1 MRFGVNRLDSRK
13 ARWSERV
20 CKMVCRNVGMMY
32 RRVAKLRLNCSSIF
46 VGPLLCRLSVGRLLA
61 IRVVRLVQR
70 YVFLTRDG
78 CRIAVVSLSVVVCM
92 VIEQLLDVGRAVI
105 V

>member
-1 MRFGVNRLDSRK
+1 
-13 ARWSERV
+13 
-20 CKMVCRNVGMMY
+20 MY

-46 VGPLLCRLSVGRLLA
+46 VGPLLSRLSVGRLLV
-61 IRVVRLVQR
+61 IRVVRR
-70 YVFLTRDG
+70 YVCLMRDG

-92 VIEQLLDVGRAVI
+92 VIEQLDVGRAVI